1 MKTMTKEQ
9 LAELLNGLSA
19 AEYRHAERLMALLER
34 SLGRQ
39 GNC

>member
-19 AEYRHAERLMALLER
+19 AEYRHAERIRGLLER
-34 SLGRQ
+34 CLGQRK
-39 GNC
+39 C